1 MCPSKVPEYVQFDLS
16 TFFEHPE
23 LSSVI
28 RLGLVTKMECNGDFL
43 YVKGCIS
50 DDSDHDKLAHKAG
63 LPEGEIIKLPPE
75 MYSDEAGVVGWN
87 IPEADDGGFGLI
99 AGQVKN
105 TERLESVFGYEQ
117 TDRCLKM
124 AALALGCLLKNTPR
138 EIIELSDQPGD
149 LIFKSTRLARLQREI
164 GNSIFG

>member
-1 MCPSKVPEYVQFDLS
+1 MYPNKVPKHVQFDLS
-16 TFFEHPE
+16 TFFERPG
-23 LSSVI
+23 LSSAI

-63 LPEGEIIKLPPE
+63 LSEGEIIKLPPE
-75 MYSDEAGVVGWN
+75 MYSDKAGVVGWN
-87 IPEADDGGFGLI
+87 ISVVDGGFGLI
-99 AGQVKN
+99 AGQIKD
-105 TERLESVFGYEQ
+105 TERTESVLGYEQ

-138 EIIELSDQPGD
+138 EIIELSNQPGD
-149 LIFKSTRLARLQREI
+149 LIFKLRRLARLRREI

>member
-1 MCPSKVPEYVQFDLS
+1 MCPSKVPEHVQFGLS

-43 YVKGCIS
+43 YVKGCIG
-50 DDSDHDKLAHKAG
+50 DDSDHDTLATKAG
-63 LPEGEIIKLPPE
+63 SDEGRIMWLPPE
-75 MYSDEAGVVGWN
+75 MYSDKAGVVGWN
-87 IPEADDGGFGLI
+87 IPVVDGGFGLI

-149 LIFKSTRLARLQREI
+149 LIFKSRRLARLWREI